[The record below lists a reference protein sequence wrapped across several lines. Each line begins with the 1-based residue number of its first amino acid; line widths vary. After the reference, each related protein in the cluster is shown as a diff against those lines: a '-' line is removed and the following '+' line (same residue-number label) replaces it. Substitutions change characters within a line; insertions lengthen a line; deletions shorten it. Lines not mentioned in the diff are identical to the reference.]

1 MALSRMNK
9 KDPTGALKWERK
21 YEKAILKIVDKF
33 NDDVVDAF
41 THMWDTGEL
50 RTLEAGKFD
59 ATRFSP
65 FVDKLADKKLNK
77 PAKRVVKRI
86 VPKAYAQGE
95 MFAKTMVEGLFN
107 IVLGDVLGVREKV
120 GELVLKNEIEFKG
133 FSTETSRRI
142 NRTISDGI
150 IDGKPKYTIVN
161 DLRDGFEMTR
171 NNATRIVRTE
181 TMRATNRGVK
191 DKYRSAG
198 IEVVKWMATIQP
210 GRTCEECKALN
221 GKLFPIDKTPPIPK
235 HPRCRC
241 TLSPVPDPD
250 WSEVEGWDGEQVT
263 PPKEKKKEG
272 PLPTTKDDFERAAE
286 IGNEQKERLVKSK
299 FLKEDEEISDTVFD
313 ELKPSE
319 IDALEKYD
327 YSSSDLANYMR
338 GKEYDLDQSADLP
351 DEDEL
356 SDLEYIIHRIIF
368 NSDPLPKDLQL
379 YRGVGGVTGKTISKL
394 DVGDVIY
401 DKAFSSF
408 SYRPDQAIFFT
419 NVMRNETEGT
429 IIKIVTTG
437 KESGFVLG
445 SKNGEIILDRET
457 TIKIIKKE
465 SIVFSDKKF
474 TVLSGVVER
483 G

>member
-1 MALSRMNK
+1 
-9 KDPTGALKWERK
+9 
-21 YEKAILKIVDKF
+21 
-33 NDDVVDAF
+33 
-41 THMWDTGEL
+41 
-50 RTLEAGKFD
+50 
-59 ATRFSP
+59 
-65 FVDKLADKKLNK
+65 
-77 PAKRVVKRI
+77 
-86 VPKAYAQGE
+86 
-95 MFAKTMVEGLFN
+95 
-107 IVLGDVLGVREKV
+107 
-120 GELVLKNEIEFKG
+120 
-133 FSTETSRRI
+133 
-142 NRTISDGI
+142 
-150 IDGKPKYTIVN
+150 
-161 DLRDGFEMTR
+161 
-171 NNATRIVRTE
+171 
-181 TMRATNRGVK
+181 
-191 DKYRSAG
+191 
-198 IEVVKWMATIQP
+198 
-210 GRTCEECKALN
+210 
-221 GKLFPIDKTPPIPK
+221 PK

-250 WSEVEGWDGEQVT
+250 WSEVEGWDGEKVT

-286 IGNEQKERLVKSK
+286 IGNEQKEILVKSE
-299 FLKEDEEISDTVFD
+299 FLKEDEEISDTIID

-338 GKEYDLDQSADLP
+338 GKEYDLDQFADLP

-379 YRGVGGVTGKTISKL
+379 YRGVGGVAGKTISKL

-474 TVLSGVVER
+474 TVLSGVVEH

>member
-1 MALSRMNK
+1 MPDIPEDPTQSEWLVLDLLDKLNNLFDQAK
-9 KDPTGALKWERK
+9 KDLVKIIDPGETKTSTKPLLQQQLDKVDNIFKTVNLNGKDIIGPHMSQS
-21 YEKAILKIVDKF
+21 YEHGQMYAAIRLGHSEDDIQRATWKKVGGHVIEAQSNFKGLT
-33 NDDVVDAF
+33 DDV
-41 THMWDTGEL
+41 
-50 RTLEAGKFD
+50 
-59 ATRFSP
+59 
-65 FVDKLADKKLNK
+65 
-77 PAKRVVKRI
+77 AKNVRRVI
-86 VPKAYAQGE
+86 A
-95 MFAKTMVEGLFN
+95 
-107 IVLGDVLGVREKV
+107 
-120 GELVLKNEIEFKG
+120 
-133 FSTETSRRI
+133 
-142 NRTISDGI
+142 DGI
-150 IDGKPKYTIVN
+150 TNERTVKQISKDIRDQVDTIGK
-161 DLRDGFEMTR
+161 TR
-171 NNATRIVRTE
+171 ADMIARTE
-181 TMRATNRGVK
+181 TMKAVNVGVK

-198 IEVVKWMATIQP
+198 IEVVRWLATIQP
-210 GRTCEECKALN
+210 GRTCEECMALN
-221 GKLFPIDKTPPIPK
+221 GKQFPIDKTPPIPK

-286 IGNEQKERLVKSK
+286 IGNEQKEILVKSE
-299 FLKEDEEISDTVFD
+299 FLKEDEEISDTIID

-338 GKEYDLDQSADLP
+338 GKEYDLDQFADLP

-379 YRGVGGVTGKTISKL
+379 YRGVGGVAGKTISKL

-437 KESGFVLG
+437 KESGFVWG

-474 TVLSGVVER
+474 TVLSGVVEH